1 MKKKIG
7 FFFVTVLLILSC
19 TKSSYKQQV
28 YVFHAGSLTIP
39 FQQME
44 EVFEAQHPQIDI
56 IREASGSRNA
66 ARKISDLHRRCEIM
80 ASADYSVIDKLLIE
94 QNHSFVI
101 IVFYIVSSLTSK

>member
-44 EVFEAQHPQIDI
+44 EMLKRN
-56 IREASGSRNA
+56 IRR
-66 ARKISDLHRRCEIM
+66 
-80 ASADYSVIDKLLIE
+80 LI
-94 QNHSFVI
+94 
-101 IVFYIVSSLTSK
+101 